1 MQATKVSTPQNSIFS
16 DLQNGS
22 FHNYTYRGVT
32 FVDTR
37 VSRRILFVK
46 VELWESVTGETE
58 VTRAAA
64 AAAAAAGVVA
74 ILTAGGVTVGDEE
87 AGDGCENKFSSASFL

>member
-1 MQATKVSTPQNSIFS
+1 MSPPRT
-16 DLQNGS
+16 L
-22 FHNYTYRGVT
+22 
-32 FVDTR
+32 FVDTG

-58 VTRAAA
+58 VTR
-64 AAAAAAGVVA
+64 AAAAAGVVA